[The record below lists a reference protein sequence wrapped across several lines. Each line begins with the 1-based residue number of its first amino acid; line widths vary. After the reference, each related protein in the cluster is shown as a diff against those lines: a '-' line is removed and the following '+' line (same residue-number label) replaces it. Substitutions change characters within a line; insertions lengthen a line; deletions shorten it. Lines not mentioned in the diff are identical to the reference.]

1 MSRGEAISWTARIFL
16 GASLL
21 ALTACALPLSSAIA
35 PSPWPVVVTLPVV
48 TTRTL
53 MAMTPTSTPTPE
65 YPSPAGKIV
74 YTCQISRDAEHN
86 EICLMNAD
94 GSGFRQLTANG
105 ANNGFAS
112 LSPDGQSV
120 VYTSNFSGSWQIY
133 ELTLTDFTVRQLTFG
148 PGEAS
153 APAISPDGTKIVYKC
168 SLRLDSICI
177 MDRDGSHARR
187 IYTPGWDPVWSPD
200 GSRLLFA
207 SGPLAQPSL
216 YIVSVSDSSV
226 QQILTLKDMRG
237 RSDWSVQDRIVT
249 YAGQRWQR
257 NIYLWDGTTWIQLT
271 QGGNSVGPSFSP
283 DGNWIAF
290 TAYFDHMYEPDGCE
304 IYIMTVTG
312 EHLTRLTD
320 NDYCD
325 WQPRWGR

>member
-1 MSRGEAISWTARIFL
+1 
-16 GASLL
+16 
-21 ALTACALPLSSAIA
+21 
-35 PSPWPVVVTLPVV
+35 
-48 TTRTL
+48 
-53 MAMTPTSTPTPE
+53 
-65 YPSPAGKIV
+65 
-74 YTCQISRDAEHN
+74 
-86 EICLMNAD
+86 MNAD
-94 GSGFRQLTANG
+94 GSGFRSLTANG

-120 VYTSNFSGSWQIY
+120 VYTSNLSGSWQIY
-133 ELTLTDFTVRQLTFG
+133 ELTLADLTTRQLTFG

-153 APAISPDGTKIVYKC
+153 APAISPDGRKIVYKC
-168 SLRLDSICI
+168 SLRLDSICV
-177 MDRDGSHARR
+177 MDRDGSNSRR

-207 SGPLAQPSL
+207 SGPLEQPSL
-216 YIVSVSDSSV
+216 YILSVGDSRV
-226 QQILTLKDMRG
+226 QQVLMLKDMRG
-237 RSDWSVQDRIVT
+237 RSDWSIQDRIVT
-249 YAGQRWQR
+249 YAGQPWQR
-257 NIYLWDGTTWIQLT
+257 NIYLWDGTSWTQLT
-271 QGGNSVGPSFSP
+271 EGGNSVGPSFSP

-312 EHLTRLTD
+312 ERLTRLTD